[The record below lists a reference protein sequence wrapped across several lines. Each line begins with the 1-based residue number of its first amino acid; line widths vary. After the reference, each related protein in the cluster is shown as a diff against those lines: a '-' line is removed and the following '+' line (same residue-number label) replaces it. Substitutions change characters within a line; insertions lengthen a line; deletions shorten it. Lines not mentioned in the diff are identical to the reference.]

1 MVDENT
7 NAAGQSMEETLI
19 EAREAQRTRID
30 DGQLV
35 RLIDHLK
42 REWQIYAML
51 LPTIIWFLVFFV

>member
-19 EAREAQRTRID
+19 EAREAQRTRIE

-35 RLIDHLK
+35 RLIDHFK

>member
-7 NAAGQSMEETLI
+7 NASGQSMEETLI